1 MVAILVPK
9 TLGKRFWVACEA
21 LGINTKD
28 MLSYLVAEH
37 LDVIDEDSAEYV
49 RGFEERLHLEGA
61 EKISASVRTFKKLRS
76 RGYRLEAAAMCV
88 AAALIWEHLD
98 VLENSPEAYGD
109 VEQLR
114 ERLSPRKSTVGI
126 YRSIYE
132 QVAAIADEVEAPSV
146 RGLIYQ
152 IFCSITLDDA
162 IASLE
167 IEDLGLFRQRYAD
180 DKVYPVFVPYHM
192 HQAFKVLKRERQ
204 FPHLLVASLLLQH
217 EVDALR
223 AKVLDDGLAVGQSTL
238 ERWMLVL
245 ESALAPE
252 PNE

>member
-1 MVAILVPK
+1 MVAILVPR
-9 TLGKRFWVACEA
+9 TLSKRFWIACEA

-37 LDVIDEDSAEYV
+37 LDVIDKDSAEYV

-61 EKISASVRTFKKLRS
+61 EKISASARTFTKLRS
-76 RGYRLEAAAMCV
+76 RGHRLGTTAMSV

-98 VLENSPEAYGD
+98 VLEHSPEAYGD
-109 VEQLR
+109 VDRLQK
-114 ERLSPRKSTVGI
+114 RLSPRKFTVGI
-126 YRSIYE
+126 YGSIYQ
-132 QVAAIADEVEAPSV
+132 QVANIADEVEASSV

-152 IFCSITLDDA
+152 ILCSITLDDA

-167 IEDLGLFRQRYAD
+167 IEDLGLFKQRYAN
-180 DKVYPVFVPYHM
+180 DKVYPVYVPYHM
-192 HQAFKVLKRERQ
+192 YQAFKVLKRERQ

-245 ESALAPE
+245 ESVLAPE
-252 PNE
+252 PDE